1 MVYADYENL
10 LEKYGH
16 AVPRYTS
23 YPTAPHFKADFPLSY
38 HSYLLSGLAED
49 KCVSLYLHIPF
60 CRQLCHYCGC
70 FTKIINHDE
79 PLKEYLKLLREEI
92 RLIGTACNSKIPV
105 NHVHFGGGSPN
116 MLAPDDFKILM
127 ETIRRY
133 FSLRDDAEI
142 AMEVDPR
149 LMGDE
154 KVKAYTAAGVNRVS
168 LGVQDFQPDV
178 QRAINRMQPYGM
190 IENCLGKLRQAGIE
204 SVNFDLIYGLPLQTE
219 EGIADN
225 IRKTLA
231 LKPDRIALFGYAHV
245 PWMKPHQKLLD
256 KYPMPDMA
264 ERYRQQERAR
274 TGIIEGGY
282 SVIGMD
288 HFALPDDDLCR
299 IYESG
304 KLNRNFQGYTTDSAD
319 VLIGLGLSSIS
330 SFPQA
335 YAQNTAD
342 IVSYRK
348 AIKDGRAPVIKG
360 YVLADQ
366 DCLRRGIIQ
375 SLMCYFEV
383 DVVKVCREYDVPLSD
398 LEQEFSALRALQ
410 DDGLVKIDG
419 YHIKVTDIGRP
430 FVRVIGAC
438 FDEHFKTN
446 TNGARHAKAV

>member
-23 YPTAPHFKADFPLSY
+23 YPTAPHFKAGFPLSY

-79 PLKEYLKLLREEI
+79 PLKDYLKLLREEI
-92 RLIGTACNSKIPV
+92 RLIGAACGRKIPV
-105 NHVHFGGGSPN
+105 NHIHFGGGSPN

-127 ETIRRY
+127 ETIRTH
-133 FSLRDDAEI
+133 FTVKDDAEI

-154 KVKAYTAAGVNRVS
+154 KVEAYAGGGVNRVS

-190 IENCLGKLRQAGIE
+190 IEKCLGKLRQAGIK

-225 IRKTLA
+225 ISKTMTLR
-231 LKPDRIALFGYAHV
+231 PDRIALFGYAHV

-256 KYPMPDMA
+256 KYPMPDMT

-274 TGIIEGGY
+274 ADIIDGGY
-282 SVIGMD
+282 RAIGMD
-288 HFALPDDDLCR
+288 HFAMPDDDMCR
-299 IYESG
+299 MYENG

-335 YAQNTAD
+335 YTQNTAD

-348 AIKDGRAPVIKG
+348 AVKDGMTPVIKG
-360 YVLADQ
+360 YVLD
-366 DCLRRGIIQ
+366 DDDRMRRGIIQ
-375 SLMCYFEV
+375 SLMCYSEA
-383 DVVKVCREYDVPLSD
+383 DAAALCKEHGVPLAD
-398 LEQEFSALRALQ
+398 LEQDFMALCALQ
-410 DDGLVKIDG
+410 DDGLVNVDG
-419 YHIKVTDIGRP
+419 YHIKVTDAGRP
-430 FVRVIGAC
+430 FVRVICAC
-438 FDEHFKTN
+438 FDAYFQTN
-446 TNGARHAKAV
+446 TNGKRHAKAV